1 MSNKCSE
8 VMFRASTDSG
18 ATIKDKIY
26 LSNIT
31 TPDSFNP
38 EIAATNE
45 DKIIVK

>member
-8 VMFRASTDSG
+8 VIFRASTDNS

-31 TPDSFNP
+31 IPDSFNP
-38 EIAATNE
+38 EIAATNG
-45 DKIIVK
+45 DKVIVK